1 MNYGKDLYRQV
12 MNNLDERRM
21 HNEQRAEVFCDAL
34 AARSPEFAAITR
46 ELNGIGVRL
55 LAAGRAPGNREENIA
70 AVRAD
75 AQKLRARRTEL
86 LRELGYDPAEAD
98 IRYDCEICKDSGY
111 TEQGM
116 CTCLRRA
123 LAEAQ
128 LESSGLGVLCRTCR
142 FDNFN
147 LDYYNDTRE
156 NRALMETTERAAK
169 KYASAFHG
177 KNSGNLLLI
186 GATGLGKTHLCCA
199 IAREAAYAG
208 YTVLYCSAQTMFNDF
223 SAERF
228 RSGYNT
234 PSDDKT
240 QKYFEAELLILDDLG
255 TEMGNQF
262 SISCLYE
269 VLNTRLV
276 TGMPVILN
284 TNLQRDE
291 LRDRYGDRIT
301 SRLFGE
307 YQILPFVGR
316 DVRSQK
322 ISRRFS

>member
-1 MNYGKDLYRQV
+1 MNYGRDLYRQV
-12 MNNLDERRM
+12 MNTFDDRREQNER
-21 HNEQRAEVFCDAL
+21 RAEVFCNAL
-34 AARSPEFAAITR
+34 AARSQEFAEITR
-46 ELNGIGVRL
+46 ELGGIGARL

-70 AVRAD
+70 AVRTY
-75 AQKLRARRTEL
+75 AQQLRERRTAL

-98 IRYDCEICKDSGY
+98 VHYDCELCKDTGY
-111 TEQGM
+111 TEKGM
-116 CTCLRRA
+116 CSCLRRA

-142 FDNFN
+142 FDNFS
-147 LDYYNDTRE
+147 LDYYNDTKE
-156 NRALMETTERAAK
+156 NRALMEITLRAAK
-169 KYASAFHG
+169 RYAAAFHG
-177 KNSGNLLLI
+177 KNSGNLLFF

-199 IAREAAYAG
+199 VAREVAFAG

-223 SAERF
+223 STERF
-228 RSGYNT
+228 RSNYT
-234 PSDDKT
+234 QPEDRT

-262 SISCLYE
+262 SVSCLYE
-269 VLNTRLV
+269 VLNARLV
-276 TGMPVILN
+276 TGMPVIVN
-284 TNLQRDE
+284 TNLGRDE

-316 DVRSQK
+316 DIRGQK
-322 ISRRFS
+322 IR